1 MLSTPF
7 PATSWISHRGTWKGK
22 MAAPN
27 SSSTL
32 NAVAAGNGHLPM
44 QETQETQV

>member
-32 NAVAAGNGHLPM
+32 NAVAAGNGGW
-44 QETQETQV
+44 ESVWIFF